1 MARIASQEGLRPSML
16 DRLVD
21 PESEGTSWR
30 RGYSV
35 DQMIDAVRKDLED
48 LLNSHR
54 TAADIPEELAEVR
67 RSIVAYGIPD
77 LSSYQTGGSDAR
89 AAGLRGDRGGD
100 SHLRAPTGRR
110 PGRPAQGGCVQGA
123 EAGLRDPGDA
133 AARPVARSGLRH
145 APEAHHR
152 RGDDPAGGR
161 VSLMS
166 ESSVSLL
173 RARADVH
180 PPVRAGVRPAV
191 PGHGRAAAAG
201 AQSQHRPARRAA
213 DRVVRA
219 VDRAD
224 PAQARRRVPRADHR
238 AAGRALPALPGAD
251 PVDGDRAVRPGRRA
265 VAVARGVRDRPS
277 QPAEHPA
284 GGGPALPVSHR
295 LPGAALAGPG
305 LGREAG
311 PAAVPARA

>member
-1 MARIASQEGLRPSML
+1 
-16 DRLVD
+16 
-21 PESEGTSWR
+21 
-30 RGYSV
+30 
-35 DQMIDAVRKDLED
+35 
-48 LLNSHR
+48 
-54 TAADIPEELAEVR
+54 
-67 RSIVAYGIPD
+67 
-77 LSSYQTGGSDAR
+77 
-89 AAGLRGDRGGD
+89 
-100 SHLRAPTGRR
+100 
-110 PGRPAQGGCVQGA
+110 
-123 EAGLRDPGDA
+123 
-133 AARPVARSGLRH
+133 
-145 APEAHHR
+145 
-152 RGDDPAGGR
+152 
-161 VSLMS
+161 MS
-166 ESSVSLL
+166 ETFVSLL

-265 VAVARGVRDRPS
+265 GAVARGVRDRPS

-311 PAAVPARA
+311 PAAVPARHEPAARDRGGAADPARGRGGPEVRRAGPRQPAVLPQGGERDGRAALRPAVQPRAGDRPPRSRRRRRTGRR